1 MIRTGAI
8 GPDHRAN
15 LRLLRAS
22 FQAAFDAVEDPSDRT
37 TAEFAE
43 AEVRYKIWI
52 KAIDG
57 VAMALLDDVDTWEA
71 ITKADGRQVVE
82 LVPQAASASEAPDL
96 VDLFASTSDFDRTRD
111 LIGSSDVDI
120 EEKQLYEEL

>member
-71 ITKADGRQVVE
+71 IAKVDGRQVVDV
-82 LVPQAASASEAPDL
+82 VPQAASVSEAPDL
-96 VDLFASTSDFDRTRD
+96 VDLFASKSDFDRTRD
-111 LIGSSDVDI
+111 LIGSPDVDL
-120 EEKQLYEEL
+120 EEKQLL

>member
-71 ITKADGRQVVE
+71 IAKVDGRQVVDV
-82 LVPQAASASEAPDL
+82 VPQAASVSEAPDL
-96 VDLFASTSDFDRTRD
+96 VDLFASKSDFDRTRD
-111 LIGSSDVDI
+111 LIGSPDVDL
-120 EEKQLYEEL
+120 EEKQLYEGL